1 MIIVFHYSGV
11 CSYNLS
17 IGVII
22 FSSSSVY
29 LQIMDSLK
37 RNFINSLKHELTD
50 LSHIEHKIYKLL
62 STTVI

>member
-11 CSYNLS
+11 CSYNVS
-17 IGVII
+17 IGVITL
-22 FSSSSVY
+22 SSSSVY

-50 LSHIEHKIYKLL
+50 LSYIEHKIYELL

>member
-11 CSYNLS
+11 CSCKVS
-17 IGVII
+17 ISVII
-22 FSSSSVY
+22 FSSPSVY
-29 LQIMDSLK
+29 LQIIDSLK

-50 LSHIEHKIYKLL
+50 LSYIEHKIYELL